1 MKYNF
6 VLFLSIILI
15 LLSFSAVNAAESSN
29 MTYDGVL
36 SLDVSQDNST
46 ELLSEDEKIST
57 LIQQNN
63 TISDFNNSEYA
74 INGTDLSAN
83 FINLDMNNMNYDGLK
98 VSISNVQYGN
108 LKSNNGVST
117 NAETINLIKT
127 NTYTPIY
134 NNNLN
139 SNLIIKDKYDLR
151 NDGYVSSIKNQFGNS
166 CWAHAALSA
175 E

>member
-57 LIQQNN
+57 LIQNN

-108 LKSNNGVST
+108 LKSNNGVSF
-117 NAETINLIKT
+117 I
-127 NTYTPIY
+127 P
-134 NNNLN
+134 
-139 SNLIIKDKYDLR
+139 
-151 NDGYVSSIKNQFGNS
+151 
-166 CWAHAALSA
+166 ALS
-175 E
+175 